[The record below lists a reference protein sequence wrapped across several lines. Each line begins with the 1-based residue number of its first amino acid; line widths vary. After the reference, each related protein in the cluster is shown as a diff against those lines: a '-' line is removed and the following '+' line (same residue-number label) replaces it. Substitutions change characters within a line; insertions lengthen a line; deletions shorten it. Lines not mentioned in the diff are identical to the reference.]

1 MIAKMTKDGIL
12 KIYGE
17 TEAEIFMLKC
27 WTELYEQG
35 RGAQFEVHASGAPV
49 DMPIICA
56 RNTTGCR
63 NE

>member
-27 WTELYEQG
+27 CTELYEQG
-35 RGAQFEVHASGAPV
+35 RGAEFEVHASGAPV
-49 DMPIICA
+49 ESHLICS
-56 RNTTGCR
+56 RNTTGGR